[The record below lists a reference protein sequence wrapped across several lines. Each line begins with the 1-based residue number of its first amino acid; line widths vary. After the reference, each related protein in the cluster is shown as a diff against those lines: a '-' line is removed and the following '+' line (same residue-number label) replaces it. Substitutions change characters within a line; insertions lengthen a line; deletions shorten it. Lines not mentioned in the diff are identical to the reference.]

1 MGKYFGTDGFR
12 GEANVVLTVEH
23 AFKVG
28 RYLGWY
34 YGQEHK
40 ARIVIGKDTRRSSY
54 MFEYALAAG
63 LTASGADAYL
73 LHVTTTPSVSYVVR
87 TEDFDC
93 GIMISAS
100 HNPYYDNGIKVINS
114 KGQKLEAEVE
124 AKVEAYIDGESGE
137 IPLAKKEAIGRTVD
151 YAAGRNR
158 YIGHLISLATRSFKE
173 VKVGL
178 DCSNGS
184 SSSIAKSVFDA
195 LGAKTYVINNE
206 PDGTNINTNCGS
218 THINVLQEYVKEN
231 GLDVG
236 FAYDGDA
243 DRCIAV
249 DENGNVVDGDL
260 ILYVCGKYMKE
271 HGQLKDDTIVTTIM
285 SNLGLYK
292 ACDKIG
298 MKYEK
303 TQVGDKY
310 VYENMVKNGFMLG
323 GEQSGHIIFS
333 KHATTGD
340 GILTSLMLMEGLP
353 GIPVTSGGNY
363 TDENRQQWVCDEVDL
378 ERGVKVQRVKV
389 KELNPGDKWSYQKL
403 ASGNNNFQVRMLNA
417 DMAKNSVRSICNI
430 LPFKNVIW
438 NDSIQNLPKIYANNQ
453 EIIASF
459 PPSSE
464 YSSLEAFKQLL
475 TNVKSVIYYAI
486 ATPIETPLT
495 PAEIAAY
502 KALTAYA
509 PDTVVQA
516 SDGAGIKLC
525 YHRDVNLVV
534 KNLEDAIASMTTT

>member
-34 YGQEHK
+34 FGQEHK

-93 GIMISAS
+93 GLMISAS

-114 KGQKLEAEVE
+114 EGHKMEAEVE
-124 AKVEAYIDGESGE
+124 AKIEAYIDGEIDE
-137 IPLAKKEAIGRTVD
+137 IPLATKENIGRTVD

-158 YIGHLISLATRSFKE
+158 YIGHLISLATRSFKDMR
-173 VKVGL
+173 VGL
-178 DCSNGS
+178 DCANGS
-184 SSSIAKSVFDA
+184 ASSVAKSVFDA

-206 PDGTNINTNCGS
+206 PNGVNINTNCGS
-218 THINVLQEYVKEN
+218 THIEVLQEYVKEKH
-231 GLDVG
+231 LDVG

-249 DENGNVVDGDL
+249 DENGNVVDGDR
-260 ILYVCGKYMKE
+260 IIYVCGKYLMEQGK
-271 HGQLKDDTIVTTIM
+271 LKDNTVVTTIM

-298 MKYEK
+298 MKYEQ
-303 TQVGDKY
+303 TAVGDKY
-310 VYENMVKNGFMLG
+310 VYENMLKNGYVLG

-333 KHATTGD
+333 KHARTGD
-340 GILTSLMLMEGLP
+340 GILTSLMVMEAIIEKKQTLGTLADEVKIFPQLLKNVRVKDKKTALDNATVQAAVEKTAEELGTDGRILVRESGTEPVIRVMVEAASDEICEKYVNSVVKVIESEGLC
-353 GIPVTSGGNY
+353 
-363 TDENRQQWVCDEVDL
+363 E
-378 ERGVKVQRVKV
+378 
-389 KELNPGDKWSYQKL
+389 
-403 ASGNNNFQVRMLNA
+403 
-417 DMAKNSVRSICNI
+417 
-430 LPFKNVIW
+430 
-438 NDSIQNLPKIYANNQ
+438 
-453 EIIASF
+453 
-459 PPSSE
+459 
-464 YSSLEAFKQLL
+464 
-475 TNVKSVIYYAI
+475 
-486 ATPIETPLT
+486 
-495 PAEIAAY
+495 
-502 KALTAYA
+502 
-509 PDTVVQA
+509 
-516 SDGAGIKLC
+516 
-525 YHRDVNLVV
+525 
-534 KNLEDAIASMTTT
+534 